1 MSQDNLFA
9 QLKHPNPHLRDRAM
23 VEIAETRDAN
33 TINKLMSALGD
44 EDVVYRRAAVKALGI
59 IGHDTVP
66 MLVDAML
73 NSENITVKGSCVK
86 ALTQVAL
93 NYPELPFPPAGLQG
107 LRQSMQDP
115 NPVVYIAT
123 VMTLGEIGADG
134 FDILAEALATTD
146 NPALAVSIVNAFAS
160 ISDERSATALQQ
172 VAANESA
179 DPYVKET
186 AISALSRLEL
196 IANNQR
202 PSDIS

>member
-1 MSQDNLFA
+1 MTQDNLFA

-23 VEIAETRDAN
+23 VEIAETRDAD

-44 EDVVYRRAAVKALGI
+44 EDVVYRRAAVKALGV

-66 MLVDAML
+66 LLVDGML

-93 NYPELPFPPAGLQG
+93 NYPELPFPEAGLQG

-123 VMTLGEIGADG
+123 VMTLGEIGSDG

-146 NPALAVSIVNAFAS
+146 NPALAVSIVNAFAA
-160 ISDERSATALQQ
+160 IGDERSAAALQQ
-172 VAANESA
+172 VAADESA

-186 AISALSRLEL
+186 VVSALSRLEL
-196 IANNQR
+196 IASNQR
-202 PSDIS
+202 PTGS